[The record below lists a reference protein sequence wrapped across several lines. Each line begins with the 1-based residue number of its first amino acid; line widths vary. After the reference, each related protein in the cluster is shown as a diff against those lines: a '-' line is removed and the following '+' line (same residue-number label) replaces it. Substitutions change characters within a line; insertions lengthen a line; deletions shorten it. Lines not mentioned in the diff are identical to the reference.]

1 MAEDDLMKIRITA
14 DFKEA
19 EGAFLK
25 MAKVATAFESDFRR
39 ISGGLNKEFNR
50 INGMAELFGDTTNV
64 VKDKMNALK
73 RAMDQL
79 MTTGLQAM
87 NPEVQKLKAQYDELA
102 ASIVHTT
109 QETTK
114 VAKVTKEAG
123 DSVKKSNMQWTNW
136 ALVLQDLP
144 YGFRGIQNNLPALMG
159 GIAGMAGPLYLVGS
173 AIIAL
178 FTAWDQGS
186 FKAEQAIDRVAEAHK
201 RNTEVLTKGA
211 EAEAEALVEM
221 RKMSVIF
228 DGVRNGTITAE
239 AALKTYNETY
249 GETWGIAKGVNEAE
263 DSFIKKSSMYVKAT
277 ALRAMANEKYAQAQ
291 EAFKTGRL
299 AAGEDQTSFLTKFA
313 AGMDALDQVG
323 IMGLDGVSLTKF
335 AKAFTKNYA
344 ESQKVLVN
352 DIKNLSASSFDALM
366 SQGADLE
373 KEANKMLSD
382 AGIKPTGKGK
392 KGAGE
397 GAAKKDN
404 FVLDSLKAKQKAYKD
419 DIYQFR
425 AYGIL
430 IINEEER
437 IAKERAIK
445 EGTYEKNKKEL
456 HARYADDRITNNN
469 LFEANL
475 NKVLDANAKI
485 RTEQEKKELEIQAA
499 NRLNIGHAILG
510 INKKFAEDDLRNA
523 VLFAKK
529 QTSNIQTELGVQD
542 KLNKNNLS
550 LRIEDTKAALAK
562 LAVLAAFTFDPA
574 VLAVYLDAIDK
585 ITAKLGGLGTTWEE
599 TIKAMGNTVKGFIN
613 DSLFALGESIG
624 KVFAGE
630 NVDAIDVFGT
640 LIADAL
646 QTLGKQ
652 LIAFGVAKLAAWEAL
667 KSGTPAG
674 AALAIAAGIA
684 AVAAGAALKS
694 TLTNS
699 KSTEGGFS
707 TGRNSNMPRK
717 FADGGI
723 ISGPTYG
730 LMGEYP
736 GAKSNPEV
744 VAPLDKLK
752 DMIGGGG
759 GGTFMLRGQDLLL
772 SVNRAQKASNLKG
785 QNISLA

>member
-1 MAEDDLMKIRITA
+1 MAADDLMKIRITA

-25 MAKVATAFESDFRR
+25 MAKVATAFESDFKR
-39 ISGGLNKEFNR
+39 IAGGLNKEFNR

-79 MTTGLQAM
+79 MATGLQAM
-87 NPEVQKLKAQYDELA
+87 NPEVQKLKKQYDELA
-102 ASIVHTT
+102 ASITHTT

-114 VAKVTKEAG
+114 VAKTTKDAG
-123 DSVKKSNMQWTNW
+123 NSVKKSNQQWTNW

-221 RKMSVIF
+221 RKMATVF
-228 DGVRNGTITAE
+228 DGVRDGSITAE
-239 AALKTYNETY
+239 EALKTYNETY

-263 DSFIKKSSMYVKAT
+263 DSFIKKSSAYVKAT

-352 DIKNLSASSFDALM
+352 DIKNLSASSFDMLM

-373 KEANKMLSD
+373 KEANKMLSN
-382 AGIKPTGKGK
+382 AGIKPSGGGK
-392 KGAGE
+392 KGG
-397 GAAKKDN
+397 GAAKDTYT
-404 FVLDSLKAKQKAYKD
+404 LDSLRAKQKAYKD
-419 DIYQFR
+419 DIYLFR
-425 AYGIL
+425 DYGNL

-437 IAKERAIK
+437 IAVARAMAD
-445 EGTYEKNKKEL
+445 GTYEKNKKDLRE
-456 HARYADDRITNNN
+456 RYQADRITNDK
-469 LFEANL
+469 LFEEKL
-475 NKVLDANAKI
+475 NAILDENAKK
-485 RTEQEKKELEIQAA
+485 RTLAEEKEFKRNQDSIKANIDWETKIYKDSNRIWDQIQKEKSDAQVKYTKDYINKLNEQLRVELKLHKNNVLLQQEDVKNKIDQLKFLQFFAA
-499 NRLNIGHAILG
+499 GNVTATELINSAIMKLTGTMAGFGKISAVISTILG
-510 INKKFAEDDLRNA
+510 
-523 VLFAKK
+523 
-529 QTSNIQTELGVQD
+529 
-542 KLNKNNLS
+542 
-550 LRIEDTKAALAK
+550 DTLQS
-562 LAVLAAFTFDPA
+562 AFEG
-574 VLAVYLDAIDK
+574 I
-585 ITAKLGGLGTTWEE
+585 GE
-599 TIKAMGNTVKGFIN
+599 TIGQLIATGKFDFSILGNI
-613 DSLFALGESIG
+613 L
-624 KVFAGE
+624 
-630 NVDAIDVFGT
+630 
-640 LIADAL
+640 ADAL
-646 QTLGKQ
+646 IQIGKA
-652 LIAFGVAKLAAWEAL
+652 LIMYSALVKAAKEAL
-667 KSGTPAG
+667 EKGKFKAG
-674 AALAIAAGIA
+674 LVVGVLAIAAG
-684 AVAAGAALKS
+684 VALKAS
-694 TLTNS
+694 LNKKKDS
-699 KSTEGGFS
+699 GVQAFANGGV
-707 TGRNSNMPRK
+707 
-717 FADGGI
+717 
-723 ISGPTYG
+723 ISGPTMG

-736 GAKSNPEV
+736 GARSNPEV

-752 DMIGGGG
+752 GLIGGNN
-759 GGTFMLRGQDLLL
+759 GGTLEARISGNDLLILMNKAQRNNNL
-772 SVNRAQKASNLKG
+772 SF
-785 QNISLA
+785 

>member
-1 MAEDDLMKIRITA
+1 MAADDLMQIRITA

-25 MAKVATAFESDFRR
+25 MAKVATAFETDFRR
-39 ISGGLNKEFNR
+39 ISSGLNKEFNK
-50 INGMAELFGDTTNV
+50 INGMAELFGNSTNV
-64 VKDKMNALK
+64 VKDKMDALK
-73 RAMDQL
+73 RSMEQL
-79 MTTGLQAM
+79 MTLGLQPM
-87 NPEVQKLKAQYDELA
+87 NPQVQKLKAQYDALA

-114 VAKVTKEAG
+114 VSKATKQAG
-123 DSVKKSNMQWTNW
+123 DSVRKSNMQWTNW

-201 RNTEVLTKGA
+201 RNTEVLTKGT

-228 DGVRNGTITAE
+228 DGVRDGTITAE

-366 SQGADLE
+366 AQGADLE

-392 KGAGE
+392 KGAGA
-397 GAAKKDN
+397 GGTVKDN
-404 FVLDSLKAKQKAYKD
+404 FALDSLRAKQKAYKD
-419 DIYQFR
+419 DIYLFR
-425 AYGIL
+425 DYGNL

-437 IAKERAIK
+437 IAVARAMAD
-445 EGTYEKNKKEL
+445 GTYLQNKKDL
-456 HARYADDRITNNN
+456 HARYEADRLTNAN
-469 LFEANL
+469 LFEENL
-475 NKVLDANAKI
+475 NKILDENAKK
-485 RTEQEKKELEIQAA
+485 RTAIEEKELNIQAD
-499 NRLNIGHAILG
+499 NRLDIAHAILA
-510 INKKFAEDDLRNA
+510 INKMFASEDAKIADREFKNKMSAISNELKAKLKGNRRDPNKQA
-523 VLFAKK
+523 VNYADAI
-529 QTSNIQTELGVQD
+529 SSYTELGKQAGLTADQVD
-542 KLNKNNLS
+542 S
-550 LRIEDTKAALAK
+550 
-562 LAVLAAFTFDPA
+562 VG
-574 VLAVYLDAIDK
+574 DAINSTNAAAQG
-585 ITAKLGGLGTTWEE
+585 TAD
-599 TIKAMGNTVKGFIN
+599 AFNPIN
-613 DSLFALGESIG
+613 DIFDNLATNTLVE
-624 KVFAGE
+624 
-630 NVDAIDVFGT
+630 FGT
-640 LIADAL
+640 QLGNMLSGGDFSLEGFMTMMANAIIEI
-646 QTLGKQ
+646 GKQ
-652 LIAFGVAKLAAWEAL
+652 LLTVSGLFAAVDALFKAPGMWPVAIAVGVA
-667 KSGTPAG
+667 
-674 AALAIAAGIA
+674 AIAAGTAIKNMA
-684 AVAAGAALKS
+684 
-694 TLTNS
+694 S
-699 KSTEGGFS
+699 KKNPVS
-707 TGRNSNMPRK
+707 K
-717 FADGGI
+717 FANGGI
-723 ISGPTYG
+723 VSGPTMG

-744 VAPLDKLK
+744 IAPLDKLK
-752 DMIGGGG
+752 GLIGGGG
-759 GGTFMLRGQDLLL
+759 GGTLEARISGNDLLIL
-772 SVNRAQKASNLKG
+772 MNKAQRN
-785 QNISLA
+785 NNTTF

>member
-1 MAEDDLMKIRITA
+1 MAADDLMQIRITA

-25 MAKVATAFESDFRR
+25 MAKVATAFETDFRR
-39 ISGGLNKEFNR
+39 ISSGLNKEFNK
-50 INGMAELFGDTTNV
+50 INGMAELFGNSTNV
-64 VKDKMNALK
+64 VKDKMDALK
-73 RAMDQL
+73 RSMEQL
-79 MTTGLQAM
+79 MTLGLQPM
-87 NPEVQKLKAQYDELA
+87 NPEVQKLKKQYDELA
-102 ASIVHTT
+102 ASITHTT

-114 VAKVTKEAG
+114 VAKTTKDAG
-123 DSVKKSNMQWTNW
+123 NSVKKSNQQWTNW

-221 RKMSVIF
+221 RKMATVF
-228 DGVRNGTITAE
+228 DGVRDGSITAE
-239 AALKTYNETY
+239 DALRTYNETY

-263 DSFIKKSSMYVKAT
+263 DSFIKKSSAYVKAT

-352 DIKNLSASSFDALM
+352 DIKNLSASSFDMLM
-366 SQGADLE
+366 SQGAALE

-392 KGAGE
+392 KG
-397 GAAKKDN
+397 GASPKDN
-404 FVLDSLKAKQKAYKD
+404 FALDSLRAKQKAYKD
-419 DIYQFR
+419 DIYAFR

-437 IAKERAIK
+437 LAVARAKAD
-445 EGTYEKNKKEL
+445 GTYEKNKKEL
-456 HARYADDRITNNN
+456 HARYDADRLTNNN
-469 LFEANL
+469 LFEQNL
-475 NKVLDANAKI
+475 NKVLDDNAKI
-485 RTEQEKKELEIQAA
+485 RTAQEKKELEIQAA
-499 NRLNIGHAILG
+499 NRKMIAEGILA
-510 INKKFAEDDLRNA
+510 INKQFAEDDLKNA
-523 VLFAKK
+523 ILFAKN
-529 QTSNIQTELGVQD
+529 QTKIIETELGVQD
-542 KLNKNNLS
+542 KLNRNNLTN
-550 LRIEDTKAALAK
+550 RIQFTEEALAK
-562 LAVLAAFTFDPA
+562 LVALAAYTFDPK

-585 ITAKLGGLGTTWEE
+585 INAKLKGMGDTWDTTANQIKGILEGVMADSITKFAENIGTALAGG
-599 TIKAMGNTVKGFIN
+599 KV
-613 DSLFALGESIG
+613 DLFGGIGEMIAEGAIAIG
-624 KVFAGE
+624 KA
-630 NVDAIDVFGT
+630 
-640 LIADAL
+640 LIAYGVAL
-646 QTLGKQ
+646 KAFEMAKLDPVLAIVAGAG
-652 LIAFGVAKLAAWEAL
+652 LVIAGTVLKAKLAPKE
-667 KSGTPAG
+667 KGG
-674 AALAIAAGIA
+674 A
-684 AVAAGAALKS
+684 
-694 TLTNS
+694 
-699 KSTEGGFS
+699 
-707 TGRNSNMPRK
+707 MP
-717 FADGGI
+717 FANGGI
-723 ISGPTYG
+723 VSGPTMG
-730 LMGEYP
+730 LVGEYP
-736 GAKSNPEV
+736 GAKTNPEV
-744 VAPLDKLK
+744 IAPLDKLK

-759 GGTFMLRGQDLLL
+759 NGEFVLRGNDLVLAL
-772 SVNRAQKASNLKG
+772 QRSNS
-785 QNISLA
+785 SLNLRRGGI